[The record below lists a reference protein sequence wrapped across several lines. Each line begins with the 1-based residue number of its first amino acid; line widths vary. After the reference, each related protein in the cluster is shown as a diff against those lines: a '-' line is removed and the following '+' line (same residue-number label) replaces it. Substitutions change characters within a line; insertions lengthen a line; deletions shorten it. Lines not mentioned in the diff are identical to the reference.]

1 MDELEGFSLE
11 LENLFYQEKDKR
23 KRKPILSRKR

>member
-23 KRKPILSRKR
+23 KRTYFIK